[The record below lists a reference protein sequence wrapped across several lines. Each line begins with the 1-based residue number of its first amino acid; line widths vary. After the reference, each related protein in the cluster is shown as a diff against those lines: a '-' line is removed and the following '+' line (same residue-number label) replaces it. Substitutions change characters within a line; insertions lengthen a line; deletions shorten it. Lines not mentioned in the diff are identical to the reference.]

1 MSKLMVSISGIRGIV
16 GETLTPEVLINFA
29 SAFGEFSGKGKI
41 IVGRD
46 SRVTGEMVQ
55 KFVVAALNSVG
66 CEVIQIGIVPTP
78 TVQLMVEQ
86 FHADGGIAVT
96 ASHNPIQWNAMKLI
110 SKTGL
115 FLDGEEGE
123 KVIQIAKNKSFT
135 LATYDKIGNVTNY
148 PKALEDHVKAVF
160 NLPFVDLNLIRSKK
174 FKVVLDTVNGAGGT
188 VLPKL
193 LEKLNCEVIG
203 LNLEPN
209 GIFAHTPEPIPENLV
224 SLMEKVKETKADLGI
239 AIDPDAD
246 RCALISEK
254 GEPLSEE
261 YTLALATK
269 LILSKRKGTVVTNLS
284 TTLAVDKIAESFGC
298 EVVRTAVGEI
308 NVAKKMKEIN
318 ATIGGEGNGGVIL
331 GDVHYGRD
339 SLVAVVLTL
348 QHLAEFGGKI
358 SELHKTLP
366 QFSICKKKLELGKL
380 NPDEVFEMLKNKFS
394 HEKLDFTDGIKIL
407 RENSWVH
414 FRKSNTEPIVR
425 IIAEA
430 RTSTEAEKL
439 AQSFVD
445 LIAK

>member
-1 MSKLMVSISGIRGIV
+1 MVSISGIRGVV

-115 FLDGEEGE
+115 FLDAEEGE
-123 KVIQIAKNKSFT
+123 KVIQIAKNKSYS

-160 NLPFVDLNLIRSKK
+160 NLSFVDLHLIRSKK

-246 RCALISEK
+246 RCALVSEK

-298 EVVRTAVGEI
+298 ETIRTAVGEI

-366 QFSICKKKLELGKL
+366 QFSICKKKIELGKL

-407 RENSWVH
+407 WENSWVH

-430 RTSTEAEKL
+430 PTSTEAEKL